1 VENDPHLIT
10 AYLTFLAERTSDVD
24 KVDSLTSEQLADMV
38 LDMAQL
44 IVERSTVMAAVLPVS
59 TDTVTVFN
67 IALNS
72 LVNIF
77 YTFLCR
83 VSFYFSKCILLF
95 FHFSF
100 LGQETLPSKSSLVR
114 KSRSDSCNLARW
126 SGMHIAYF
134 GGTCYDYTF
143 DLWSSVYS

>member
-1 VENDPHLIT
+1 M
-10 AYLTFLAERTSDVD
+10 AERTSDVN
-24 KVDSLTSEQLADMV
+24 KLESLTNEQLTDMV

-77 YTFLCR
+77 YTFLCK
-83 VSFYFSKCILLF
+83 VSIFFIYIYLLF
-95 FHFSF
+95 FIVIDYR
-100 LGQETLPSKSSLVR
+100 LENLVVKIILVR
-114 KSRSDSCNLARW
+114 KIKIKFL
-126 SGMHIAYF
+126 
-134 GGTCYDYTF
+134 
-143 DLWSSVYS
+143 

>member
-1 VENDPHLIT
+1 MRQACQVENDPYLIT
-10 AYLTFLAERTSDVD
+10 AYLTFLAEQTSDVD
-24 KVDSLTSEQLADMV
+24 KIDSLTSEQLSDMV

-59 TDTVTVFN
+59 TDIVTVFN

-83 VSFYFSKCILLF
+83 VSVIF
-95 FHFSF
+95 F
-100 LGQETLPSKSSLVR
+100 LVR
-114 KSRSDSCNLARW
+114 KFQL
-126 SGMHIAYF
+126 Y
-134 GGTCYDYTF
+134 
-143 DLWSSVYS
+143 

>member
-1 VENDPHLIT
+1 MRQACQVENDPHLIT
-10 AYLTFLAERTSDVD
+10 AYLTFLAERTSLVD
-24 KVDSLTSEQLADMV
+24 KVESLTNEQLTDMV

-83 VSFYFSKCILLF
+83 VSVCLI
-95 FHFSF
+95 
-100 LGQETLPSKSSLVR
+100 Q
-114 KSRSDSCNLARW
+114 
-126 SGMHIAYF
+126 II
-134 GGTCYDYTF
+134 
-143 DLWSSVYS
+143 

>member
-1 VENDPHLIT
+1 MRQACQVENDPHLIT
-10 AYLTFLAERTSDVD
+10 AYLTFLAERTSDVE
-24 KVDSLTSEQLADMV
+24 KVDSLTNEQLTDMV

-83 VSFYFSKCILLF
+83 VCIFYKIVSLF
-95 FHFSF
+95 LIFIIN
-100 LGQETLPSKSSLVR
+100 P
-114 KSRSDSCNLARW
+114 
-126 SGMHIAYF
+126 
-134 GGTCYDYTF
+134 
-143 DLWSSVYS
+143 

>member
-1 VENDPHLIT
+1 M
-10 AYLTFLAERTSDVD
+10 TFLAERTSDVN
-24 KVDSLTSEQLADMV
+24 KLESLTNEQLTDMV

-83 VSFYFSKCILLF
+83 VSIFFIYIYLLF
-95 FHFSF
+95 FIVIDYRLENLVVKIILGRKIKIKF
-100 LGQETLPSKSSLVR
+100 L
-114 KSRSDSCNLARW
+114 
-126 SGMHIAYF
+126 
-134 GGTCYDYTF
+134 
-143 DLWSSVYS
+143 

>member
-1 VENDPHLIT
+1 
-10 AYLTFLAERTSDVD
+10 VD
-24 KVDSLTSEQLADMV
+24 KVDSLTNEQLTDMV

-44 IVERSTVMAAVLPVS
+44 IVERSTVMAAVLPIS

-83 VSFYFSKCILLF
+83 VSLFLLKYN
-95 FHFSF
+95 FSF
-100 LGQETLPSKSSLVR
+100 II
-114 KSRSDSCNLARW
+114 DC
-126 SGMHIAYF
+126 
-134 GGTCYDYTF
+134 
-143 DLWSSVYS
+143 

>member
-1 VENDPHLIT
+1 MRQACQVENDPHLIT
-10 AYLTFLAERTSDVD
+10 AYLTFLAERTSAID
-24 KVDSLTSEQLADMV
+24 KVESLTNEQLTDMV

-83 VSFYFSKCILLF
+83 VSVCLIKIKQILKVLLTF
-95 FHFSF
+95 RLENLVARTI
-100 LGQETLPSKSSLVR
+100 LGQKIKIKFLLLGLVVR
-114 KSRSDSCNLARW
+114 NALC
-126 SGMHIAYF
+126 IF
-134 GGTCYDYTF
+134 
-143 DLWSSVYS
+143 

>member
-1 VENDPHLIT
+1 MRQACQVENDPHLIT

-24 KVDSLTSEQLADMV
+24 RVDSLTNEQLTDMV

-44 IVERSTVMAAVLPVS
+44 IVERSTVMAVVLPLS

-67 IALNS
+67 IALDS

-83 VSFYFSKCILLF
+83 VSIYFLKIYIF
-95 FHFSF
+95 
-100 LGQETLPSKSSLVR
+100 
-114 KSRSDSCNLARW
+114 
-126 SGMHIAYF
+126 IYI
-134 GGTCYDYTF
+134 CYWF
-143 DLWSSVYS
+143 

>member
-1 VENDPHLIT
+1 LRQACQVENDPHLIT

-67 IALNS
+67 VALNS

-83 VSFYFSKCILLF
+83 VSLYFYLQIINYL
-95 FHFSF
+95 
-100 LGQETLPSKSSLVR
+100 
-114 KSRSDSCNLARW
+114 
-126 SGMHIAYF
+126 
-134 GGTCYDYTF
+134 
-143 DLWSSVYS
+143 YS

>member
-1 VENDPHLIT
+1 M
-10 AYLTFLAERTSDVD
+10 TFLAERTSDVD
-24 KVDSLTSEQLADMV
+24 KLDNLTNEQLTDMV

-83 VSFYFSKCILLF
+83 VSIYF
-95 FHFSF
+95 
-100 LGQETLPSKSSLVR
+100 
-114 KSRSDSCNLARW
+114 
-126 SGMHIAYF
+126 
-134 GGTCYDYTF
+134 
-143 DLWSSVYS
+143 

>member
-1 VENDPHLIT
+1 MRQACQVENDPHLIT

-24 KVDSLTSEQLADMV
+24 KVDSLTNEQLTDMV

-44 IVERSTVMAAVLPVS
+44 IVERSTVMAAVLPIS

-77 YTFLCR
+77 YTFLSR
-83 VSFYFSKCILLF
+83 VCLF
-95 FHFSF
+95 LPNYNFSF
-100 LGQETLPSKSSLVR
+100 INMLIVDCRLENLVAKIILGQRIKIKFS
-114 KSRSDSCNLARW
+114 
-126 SGMHIAYF
+126 
-134 GGTCYDYTF
+134 
-143 DLWSSVYS
+143 